1 MKSRRS
7 KNKVTVRKLKKVE
20 EDDRRTSSWAG
31 TARAGE
37 WGMGS
42 VRYPSNRAID
52 RRRTSAAFSK
62 CGANRRWWRSWHR
75 PQINFRTRSFF
86 QIFLHSN
93 FEFEFEFEFEFMLM
107 QFRISVFENPRT
119 CYWFV
124 VGVDGPK
131 GYKEKFTKID
141 NENRVKETEVVEG
154 GYLELGF
161 SLFRVRLEVIEKGEK
176 SSIIKSTIEYE
187 LNEENASNASLVSIQ
202 SLATIVELAKNY
214 LNKNKPSTQWR
225 KKNFSPCLVHE

>member
-1 MKSRRS
+1 M
-7 KNKVTVRKLKKVE
+7 
-20 EDDRRTSSWAG
+20 
-31 TARAGE
+31 
-37 WGMGS
+37 
-42 VRYPSNRAID
+42 
-52 RRRTSAAFSK
+52 
-62 CGANRRWWRSWHR
+62 
-75 PQINFRTRSFF
+75 
-86 QIFLHSN
+86 
-93 FEFEFEFEFEFMLM
+93 
-107 QFRISVFENPRT
+107 
-119 CYWFV
+119 
-124 VGVDGPK
+124 DGPK

-214 LNKNKPSTQWR
+214 LNKNKPSTQ
-225 KKNFSPCLVHE
+225 